1 MDEQIAGAYG
11 FAALSLQ
18 IAVLNALVMKGV
30 FTTVEVAEITA
41 LAAESVAQAKDAGNA
56 PEMNT
61 IAQQCLAGI
70 AESWAK
76 RGQN

>member
-1 MDEQIAGAYG
+1 MDDHIAGAYG

-30 FTTVEVAEITA
+30 FTTTEVAEITA
-41 LAAESVAQAKDAGNA
+41 LAAESVAQAKDAGST
-56 PEMNT
+56 PEVNT
-61 IAQQCLAGI
+61 IAHQCLAGI
-70 AESWAK
+70 AESWGK

>member
-1 MDEQIAGAYG
+1 MDDQIAGAYG

-30 FTTVEVAEITA
+30 FTTAEVADITA
-41 LAAESVAQAKDAGNA
+41 LAAQSVGQARDAGGT
-56 PEMNT
+56 PEVNT
-61 IAQQCLAGI
+61 IAEQCLAGI

-76 RGQN
+76 RAQN